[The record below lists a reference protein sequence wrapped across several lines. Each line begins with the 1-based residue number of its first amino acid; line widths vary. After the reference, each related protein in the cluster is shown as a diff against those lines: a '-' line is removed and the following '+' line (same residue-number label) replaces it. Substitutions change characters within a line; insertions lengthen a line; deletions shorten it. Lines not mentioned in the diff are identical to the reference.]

1 MLASRPSIF
10 KSAVSMLLSLTQSPG
25 KLTGDFFW
33 TRSRKA
39 EWSCVISTAL
49 WFFLRTH
56 QFVKVDGNLGT
67 FPTQAFDSL
76 LPFGTQYILHFLK
89 EQKNQGLLAG
99 FFFAA
104 LSLCSAQAEGSAF
117 TGAVAGGWLTLEE
130 WAILWQRWPTRI
142 QGFEHLGDSPP
153 YCSSVIPLRP
163 RP

>member
-67 FPTQAFDSL
+67 FPMQAFDSL

-99 FFFAA
+99 FFLQPSPSARHRLRVL
-104 LSLCSAQAEGSAF
+104 LSLG
-117 TGAVAGGWLTLEE
+117 
-130 WAILWQRWPTRI
+130 LWQEGGLHLKSGQYSDSADLLGYRDLNILVTPLPTVL
-142 QGFEHLGDSPP
+142 QWFP
-153 YCSSVIPLRP
+153 
-163 RP
+163 